1 MLMGKPCIASLVGDV
16 EDIIADPFQQVVAGK
31 PSEFAQKMYHFMNM
45 SPNDLLKL
53 GNQNREKIQKNYDL
67 AKMRKGY
74 LTVYQ
79 GKEK

>member
-1 MLMGKPCIASLVGDV
+1 
-16 EDIIADPFQQVVAGK
+16 
-31 PSEFAQKMYHFMNM
+31 MYHFMNM
-45 SPNDLLKL
+45 SHNDLLKL